1 MIEIKEFGDGALLI
15 NFEQK
20 IDSSIHT
27 LVKSYYHLL
36 SDLEAVTYQIPAY
49 CSITVVFDKNQTTF
63 DKLKTTIE
71 KLELDPNEVKFDSQV
86 IEIPVCYENDF
97 APDIEELS
105 KDLKLSVEE
114 IISQHTSQTYDVY
127 MMGFLPGF
135 PYLGKLPKALECKR
149 KSTPRKQVKAGSVG
163 LAGSQTGIYPTA
175 APGGWQ
181 LIGQTP
187 LKIFN
192 PDEEEAFLIKMA
204 DRIKFK
210 SISAD
215 DFKNIAQNGK

>member
-1 MIEIKEFGDGALLI
+1 MIEIREFGDAALLI

-20 IDSSIHT
+20 IDKSIHT
-27 LVKSYYHLL
+27 LVKSYSQLL
-36 SDLEAVTYQIPAY
+36 EKLPAVTYQIPAY
-49 CSITVVFDKNQTTF
+49 CSITVAFDKTQTTF
-63 DKLKTTIE
+63 EEFKTKIE
-71 KLELDPNEVKFDSQV
+71 DLEVDSSEMKSTSQI
-86 IEIPVCYENDF
+86 IEIPVCYETEF
-97 APDIEELS
+97 AADMEELS
-105 KDLKLSVEE
+105 KDLKISPDE
-114 IISQHTSQTYDVY
+114 IISLHTSETYEVY

-163 LAGSQTGIYPTA
+163 LAGSQTGIYPSA

-192 PDEEEAFLIKMA
+192 PAEREAFHLKMG

-210 SISAD
+210 SISGEE
-215 DFKNIAQNGK
+215 FKNIAQNGR

>member
-20 IDSSIHT
+20 IDNTIHT
-27 LVKSYYHLL
+27 LVKNYSHLL
-36 SDLEAVTYQIPAY
+36 DELSAVTYQIPAY
-49 CSITVVFDKNQTTF
+49 CSITVAFDKTQTTF
-63 DKLKTTIE
+63 EELKAKIE
-71 KLELDPNEVKFDSQV
+71 TLEVDPNEIKSNSQL
-86 IEIPVCYENDF
+86 IEVPVCYENEF
-97 APDIEELS
+97 APDLQELS
-105 KDLKLSVEE
+105 KDLKLSPEE
-114 IISQHTSQTYDVY
+114 IIALHTSETYHVY

-135 PYLGKLPKALECKR
+135 PYLGKLPKSLECKR
-149 KSTPRKQVKAGSVG
+149 KSTPRKQVEAGSVG

-187 LKIFN
+187 VKIFN
-192 PDEEEAFLIKMA
+192 PHEEEAFQIKMG

-210 SISAD
+210 SISAEE
-215 DFKNIAQNGK
+215 FKNIEQNGK